1 LYHALRIG
9 KDIFCGVCWYNYS
22 GEIMKK
28 DVVIIGAGAA
38 GLMCA
43 LTSGQRKRSV
53 LVLEHTGK
61 IANKVRISG
70 GGRCN
75 FSNLSMSSG
84 YYVSRNSHFC
94 KSALARFTPHDFIL
108 MMEKHGIRYY
118 EKEKGQ
124 LFCKGSSGEL
134 IRMFQKECSD
144 AGVDIFTGC
153 RIDAIRKEGCFI
165 VTTNLGT
172 VESSS
177 LVIATGGLSYPKL
190 GATDSGIRI
199 ATQFGLKVTMLKP
212 ALVPLTLGKE
222 DLKNLGELSGLSLD
236 TTVSCNK
243 TLSDGKILFTH
254 RGLSGPAILQSSLYW
269 EKGVPLTI
277 DLLPGKDPYSLLV
290 ARRDSK
296 MKIENLLSTYLPGR
310 FAKKWCTLSIT
321 PKVMNHYTEGELR
334 EIAYRLGH
342 WQILP
347 EGTEGYGKAEV
358 TFGGVDTEDL
368 SSRTMETKK
377 VPGLYFIGEVVDV
390 TGHLGGYNLQWAWSS
405 GYAAGLY
412 A

>member
-1 LYHALRIG
+1 MEKG
-9 KDIFCGVCWYNYS
+9 FFCRVYWYNYS

-28 DVVIIGAGAA
+28 DVVVVGAGAA

-43 LTSGQRKRSV
+43 LNSAQRKRSV

-75 FSNLSMSSG
+75 FTNLSISSDH
-84 YYVSRNSHFC
+84 YVSLNPHFC

-118 EKEKGQ
+118 EKDEGQ
-124 LFCKGSSGEL
+124 LFCKGSSEEL
-134 IRMFQKECSD
+134 IRMFQRECSD

-153 RIDAIRKEGCFI
+153 RIDAIRKEGRFI

-190 GATDSGIRI
+190 GATDSGMRI
-199 ATQFGLKVTMLKP
+199 ATQFGLKVTTLKP
-212 ALVPLTLGKE
+212 ALVPLTLGKG
-222 DLKNLGELSGLSLD
+222 DLKNLGELSGVSLD
-236 TTVSCNK
+236 AIVRCKKS
-243 TLSDGKILFTH
+243 LSQGKILFTH

-269 EKGVPLTI
+269 EKGDPLSI
-277 DLLPGKDPYSLLV
+277 DLLPGKDPYALLV
-290 ARRDSK
+290 ARHDSK
-296 MKIENLLSTYLPGR
+296 MKIENLLSAYLPGR
-310 FAKKWCTLSIT
+310 FAKKWCKLSIT

-334 EIAYRLGH
+334 EIAHSLRH
-342 WQILP
+342 WQVLP

-358 TFGGVDTEDL
+358 TLGGVDTEEL

-377 VPGLYFIGEVVDV
+377 VSGLYFIGEVVDV
-390 TGHLGGYNLQWAWSS
+390 TGYLGGYNLQWAWSS
-405 GYAAGLY
+405 GYAAGQY

>member
-1 LYHALRIG
+1 
-9 KDIFCGVCWYNYS
+9 
-22 GEIMKK
+22 MKK
-28 DVVIIGAGAA
+28 DVVVVGAGAA
-38 GLMCA
+38 SLMCA

-75 FSNLSMSSG
+75 FTNLSMSSDH
-84 YYVSRNSHFC
+84 YVSRNPHFC

-118 EKEKGQ
+118 EKDEGQ
-124 LFCKGSSGEL
+124 LFCKGSSEEL
-134 IRMFQKECSD
+134 IRMFQRECSD

-153 RIDAIRKEGCFI
+153 RIDAIRKEGRFI

-190 GATDSGIRI
+190 GATDSGMRI
-199 ATQFGLKVTMLKP
+199 ATQFGLKVTALKP
-212 ALVPLTLGKE
+212 ALVPLTFGKG
-222 DLKNLGELSGLSLD
+222 DLKNLGELSGVSLD
-236 TTVSCNK
+236 AIVSCNK
-243 TLSDGKILFTH
+243 ALSEGKILFTH

-269 EKGVPLTI
+269 EKGDPLSI
-277 DLLPGKDPYSLLV
+277 DLLPGKDPYALLV
-290 ARRDSK
+290 ARHDSK
-296 MKIENLLSTYLPGR
+296 MKIENLLSAYLPGR
-310 FAKKWCTLSIT
+310 FAKKWCELSIT
-321 PKVMNHYTEGELR
+321 PKVMNQYTGKELR
-334 EIAYRLGH
+334 EIAYSLRH

-358 TFGGVDTEDL
+358 TLGGVDTEEL

-377 VPGLYFIGEVVDV
+377 VSGLYFIGEVVDV
-390 TGHLGGYNLQWAWSS
+390 TGYLGGYNLQWAWSS
-405 GYAAGLY
+405 GYAAGQY